1 MNITGNI
8 NNSGQVLQTW
18 LYRQVLKN
26 FEPQLRFYDMGTK
39 PIYQEGY
46 QTLAWTRVNRL
57 EVTPA
62 SALLNQGVTP
72 VETNINLDT
81 ITLVPKQYGMYVTLS
96 DYLLDVAPI
105 NLVKE
110 ASKQVGNNMARI
122 IDSVI
127 QSNLATNGT
136 YVNYGGTAVIRTGLT
151 SGDTAT
157 AKDFA
162 KANAFLMTKGA
173 PMFSNGYIGVVHP
186 NVVYDLQMESGVGAF
201 VDVNKY
207 SKPDQVMSGEI
218 GKMFGIRLVTSGYIQ
233 TFASNVTVYPTYI
246 LWEGAYGVATL
257 QTLQAYITPRM
268 ATDSD
273 PLAQRVKVGSKVAF
287 DSIILQQKALVRLET
302 ASSLSYAW

>member
-1 MNITGNI
+1 MNNTGNI

-26 FEPQLRFYDMGTK
+26 FEPKLRFYDMGQK
-39 PIYQEGY
+39 PVYQDGY

-62 SALLNQGVTP
+62 SALLNQGITP

-81 ITLVPKQYGMYVTLS
+81 ITLVPKQYGMYVTMS

-105 NLVKE
+105 NLTKE
-110 ASKQVGNNMARI
+110 ATVQVGNNMARI
-122 IDSVI
+122 LDNVI

-136 YVNYGGTAVIRTGLT
+136 NVIYGGTAGNRAAIGA
-151 SGDTAT
+151 GDVAT
-157 AKDFA
+157 ASNFA
-162 KANAFLMTKGA
+162 QANAFLQTKGA
-173 PMFSNGYIGVVHP
+173 PEFDSGYVGVIHP
-186 NVVYDLQMESGVGAF
+186 NVVYDLQMESGTGAF

-207 SKPDQVMSGEI
+207 SKPDAVMSGEI
-218 GKMFGIRLVTSGYIQ
+218 GKMFGVRLVTSGYIQ
-233 TFASNVTVYPTYI
+233 TFASSVTVYPTYI
-246 LWEGAYGVATL
+246 LGQGAYGVATL

-268 ATDSD
+268 ASDSD
-273 PLAQRVKVGSKVAF
+273 PLAQRVKVWSKLAF

-302 ASSLSYAW
+302 ASALSYAW

>member
-1 MNITGNI
+1 MDTTANI

-26 FEPQLRFYDMGTK
+26 FEPQLRFYDMGKK
-39 PIYQEGY
+39 PVYQDGY
-46 QTLAWTRVNRL
+46 QTLARTRVNRL

-62 SALLNQGVTP
+62 SALLNQGITP

-110 ASKQVGNNMARI
+110 ASVVVGNNMARI

-136 YVNYGGTAVIRTGLT
+136 NVIFGGTALNRPALGA
-151 SGDTAT
+151 GDTAS

-173 PMFSNGYIGVVHP
+173 PLFSNGYIGVTHP
-186 NVVYDLQMESGVGAF
+186 NVIYDLQMESGTGAF

-207 SKPDQVMSGEI
+207 SKPEQVMSGEI
-218 GKMFGIRLVTSGYIQ
+218 GKMFGVRLVSSGYIQ
-233 TFASNVTVYPTYI
+233 TFASTVTVYPTYI
-246 LWEGAYGVATL
+246 LGQEAYGVATL
-257 QTLQAYITPRM
+257 QTLQAYITPRV
-268 ATDSD
+268 ASDSD

-287 DSIILQQKALVRLET
+287 DSIILQQKALIRLET
-302 ASSLSYAW
+302 ASSLTFAW

>member
-1 MNITGNI
+1 MNTTGNI

-26 FEPQLRFYDMGTK
+26 FEPQLRFYDMGKK
-39 PIYQEGY
+39 PVYQQGY

-105 NLVKE
+105 NFVKE
-110 ASKQVGNNMARI
+110 ASVVVGNNMARI
-122 IDSVI
+122 IDNVI

-136 YVNYGGTAVIRTGLT
+136 NVIYGGTAVSRVAIT
-151 SGDTAT
+151 SADTAS
-157 AKDFA
+157 ASDFA

-173 PMFSNGYIGVVHP
+173 PMFGNGYIAVSHP
-186 NVVYDLQMESGVGAF
+186 NVIYDLQMESGTGTF
-201 VDVNKY
+201 IDVNKY
-207 SKPDQVMSGEI
+207 SRPEEVMSGEI
-218 GKMFGIRLVTSGYIQ
+218 GKMFGVRIVSSGYIQ
-233 TFASNVTVYPTYI
+233 SFASTVTVYPTYI
-246 LWEGAYGVATL
+246 MGTEAYGVATL
-257 QTLQAYITPRM
+257 QTLQAYVTPRI
-268 ATDSD
+268 ASDSD

-287 DSIILQQKALVRLET
+287 DSIILQQNALIRLET
-302 ASSLSYAW
+302 ASTLSFAW